1 VAEQAPEQAIVV
13 IDAGTST
20 IRCHVFSTDGAELA
34 AGHTPWPPS
43 SSPVDLPLAREWNP
57 QGVLSAVYGLIKRV
71 LGDVGTEV
79 EPVAVAVTSMR
90 QGVAF
95 LDSQNRT
102 LYIGP
107 NIDLRAVFEGAAID
121 EDNRDL
127 VYQTTGHLPSF
138 FFTPA
143 KLAWFRGNRPDLFD
157 HISSAVTI
165 PDWLILQLTGELA
178 SEPTLA
184 GEAGLLDVKTRQWA
198 TALMDKLGLHLDGT
212 VPLIEA
218 GNTVGLV
225 TGKAAKATGLPVG
238 TPVSS
243 AGADTQCAALG
254 LGVTEPGQVAIVAGW
269 SAPVQQVTESPA
281 LSLAKATWTGCHF
294 NANRW
299 VAESSAGDTGRAYS
313 WISEITGHSFDEL
326 QALAES
332 VEPGSE
338 GTTAVLGPPKMD
350 MSSVGLRTGGML
362 FPVPMTMNERGPGHL
377 ARAGLES
384 AAYSIKTN
392 LTQLIEV
399 TERAPLTISL
409 GAGMAQSSLFCD
421 ILANV
426 LDADILVL
434 RHRSASAAGGFVC
447 AMTALGAYDSL
458 AQGAGRWFQEMTR
471 VSPSALVASEYE
483 DHYERW
489 LEASSALSALQL

>member
-1 VAEQAPEQAIVV
+1 VPEQAIVV

-43 SSPVDLPLAREWNP
+43 ISPADLPLAREWNP
-57 QGVLSAVYGLIKRV
+57 ALVLSAVYGLIKRV
-71 LGDVGTEV
+71 LGEVEGAV

-95 LDSQNRT
+95 LDSQNRA
-102 LYIGP
+102 LYLGP

-127 VYQTTGHLPSF
+127 VYRATGHLPSF

-143 KLAWFRGNRPDLFD
+143 KLAWFRGNRPELFERT
-157 HISSAVTI
+157 SAAVTI
-165 PDWLILQLTGELA
+165 PDWLILQLTRELA

-184 GEAGLLDVKTRQWA
+184 GEAGLLNVKTRQWA
-198 TALMDKLGLHLDGT
+198 TALLDTLGLPLDSSVQLNDAGT
-212 VPLIEA
+212 
-218 GNTVGLV
+218 TVGLV
-225 TGKAAKATGLPVG
+225 TSEAAEATGLPAGILVC
-238 TPVSS
+238 S

-269 SAPVQQVTESPA
+269 SAPVQQVTASPA
-281 LSLAKATWTGCHF
+281 LSLKKATWAGCHLVGD
-294 NANRW
+294 RW

-313 WISEITGHSFDEL
+313 WISEFTGHSFDQL

-332 VEPGSE
+332 IEPGSE

-350 MSSVGLRTGGML
+350 MSSVSLRTGGML

-392 LTQLIEV
+392 LTQLNEV
-399 TERAPLTISL
+399 TERASLTISL

-434 RHRSASAAGGFVC
+434 GHRSASAAGGFVC

-458 AQGAGRWFQEMTR
+458 SQGAGRWFQEMSR
-471 VSPSALVASEYE
+471 VSPSALIASEYE